1 MTTDLHTEETLEALQ
16 RHIEEA
22 LAEQSIPPLHE
33 SEFRKHLARVK
44 TARELIRL
52 GANPYRS

>member
-1 MTTDLHTEETLEALQ
+1 MNAEITLEALQ

-33 SEFRKHLARVK
+33 AEFRKHLARVK
-44 TARELIRL
+44 KARELIRL
-52 GANPYRS
+52 GLNPYGA